1 MNYILRV
8 VIHEDA
14 WQRQLSQILELCACS
29 PIREVML
36 MEQSHQI
43 LTCPFPM
50 EKHRRMVQIYR
61 QMASS
66 FSAAGIAFSINL
78 ATLVGHNDSPAPDR
92 LLLPFTRFVGS
103 GLTEAHSV
111 YCISDPAWVDYAARV
126 CGLYAQSHPARMM
139 IDDDFRS
146 LNHTDPVGC
155 FCDRHVR
162 LTAEELGFPVTRQ
175 QLRDAC
181 LGLGAEHEKIKS
193 AWMRVNFR
201 AQLHAAQA
209 IEQSIHAVSPQTQ
222 VGLMNSGE
230 PAHSLQGREMSELL
244 QTFAGSGRQCLSRPL
259 GGAYSDGL
267 HQELVRM
274 VTGMSLSMAAGLE
287 NTCWISEVEN
297 YPHSLY
303 TKSAAVTKLQM
314 CLHALAGADALSL
327 NLYDYLAT
335 PMPLQPEYARMV
347 NEIHPQLQTI
357 SRLRRGTAMTGV
369 GLPWFADSA
378 AHLVNREHTAAGMI
392 PDRSIDSILPLLGIP
407 VQFRKAKTN
416 FLLGD
421 QVLCCSRQ
429 ELEEFLSG
437 GLVLDRIAAGHLYRM
452 GFGDLLGCSPGDP
465 ITEPCTEQLCCPKYA
480 GCWDGTLMCVD
491 WALIRRQGAW
501 ISHLTAD
508 PAAEEITRLLDEEKR
523 YLGAGMLRFRNR
535 MGGDICVMAYPVTE
549 LGWLSRGRGELMRR
563 LLADLPGGSDLPFV
577 GGDMNLAPFY
587 YRSPDGSGLLGIV
600 NCGLD
605 PARAKLPND
614 LAYQPLSDPDDPD
627 PMLIP
632 PVSMKLYRIEKE
644 MT

>member
-14 WQRQLSQILELCACS
+14 WQRQTDQILELCART

-43 LTCPFPM
+43 LTCPFPL
-50 EKHRRMVQIYR
+50 EKHRRMAQIYR
-61 QMASS
+61 QMADA
-66 FSAAGIAFSINL
+66 FSRAGITFSINL
-78 ATLVGHNDSPAPDR
+78 ATLVGHNDAPAPRR
-92 LLLPFTRFVGS
+92 LRLPFTRFVGS
-103 GLTEAHSV
+103 SLTEAESV
-111 YCISDPAWVDYAARV
+111 YCISDPEWVDYAAQV
-126 CGLYAQSHPARMM
+126 CGIYAQTHPVRMM

-146 LNHTDPVGC
+146 LNHSDPVGC
-155 FCDRHVR
+155 FCENHVR
-162 LTAEELGFPVTRQ
+162 LTGEELGFPITAGQIRG
-175 QLRDAC
+175 AC
-181 LGLGAEHEKIKS
+181 LGQGDPRIKQ
-193 AWMRVNFR
+193 AWMQVNFR
-201 AQLHAAQA
+201 AQLRAAHAMEQA
-209 IEQSIHAVSPQTQ
+209 IHAVSPQTQ

-274 VTGMSLSMAAGLE
+274 VTGMSLSMAAVGQD
-287 NTCWISEVEN
+287 TYWVSEVEN

-303 TKSAAVTKLQM
+303 TKSAAMTELQM

-335 PMPLQPEYARMV
+335 PMPLQPEYAQLV
-347 NEIHPQLQTI
+347 NHVHPLTQAI
-357 SRLRRGTAMTGV
+357 AEVRRGTVMTGV

-378 AHLVNREHTAAGMI
+378 AHTVNRSHTVGGML

-416 FLLGD
+416 FLLAD
-421 QVLCCSRQ
+421 QVLSCSRQ
-429 ELEEFLSG
+429 EIEEFLRG
-437 GLVLDRIAAGHLYRM
+437 GLVVDNIAAGHLYRM
-452 GFGDLLGCSPGDP
+452 GYGDLLGCTPDGS
-465 ITEPCTEQLCCPKYA
+465 IEEPCTEQLSNPRYA
-480 GCWDGTLMCVD
+480 GQWPDTLMCVD
-491 WALIRRQGAW
+491 WALTRRQGAW

-535 MGGDICVMAYPVTE
+535 LGGDICVMAYPVTE

-563 LLADLPGGSDLPFV
+563 LLSDLPGGSGLPFV

-587 YRSPDGSGLLGIV
+587 YRSAQGWGLLGIV

-605 PARAKLPND
+605 PARAQLPEGIGCEYLSHPGD
-614 LAYQPLSDPDDPD
+614 PEPLT
-627 PMLIP
+627 IP
-632 PVSMKLYRIEKE
+632 PVSLKLYRITKE
-644 MT
+644 ES